1 MATKICRLRHGDA
14 DRVIFDSHFLFA
26 GAMTHRYLDDNF
38 LRPGW
43 EVNGKGRPVVTN
55 QSTRLGLLKQSKI
68 YQSCRRFFRELFVF
82 SEVCSAYCILIF
94 LLPPLKLLNVH
105 QGNKNNYGNCKWELT
120 CNGGIFITFRL
131 REHGLLHNTF
141 ETIGAND
148 KISFN
153 GGTALL

>member
-14 DRVIFDSHFLFA
+14 DGVIFDSRFLFA

-43 EVNGKGRPVVTN
+43 EVNVKGRPVVTTN
-55 QSTRLGLLKQSKI
+55 PHRIVEAIENLPI
-68 YQSCRRFFRELFVF
+68 
-82 SEVCSAYCILIF
+82 
-94 LLPPLKLLNVH
+94 LPPIFPGAFCVLWSLQRLLYPH
-105 QGNKNNYGNCKWELT
+105 FPSPSPQAPKCSCQGNKNNYGNCEWELT

-131 REHGLLHNTF
+131 RKHGLLHNTF

-153 GGTALL
+153 RGTALL